1 MSEKK
6 VSYKLDL
13 FNLKLLTDEQD
24 NELGMPFQKP
34 DSGVDIPPL
43 DEGEKFLKKILNN
56 KLYCPS
62 DFNFDKGLSYELFEA
77 KKRR

>member
-43 DEGEKFLKKILNN
+43 D
-56 KLYCPS
+56 
-62 DFNFDKGLSYELFEA
+62 
-77 KKRR
+77 